1 MNLKE
6 KQINSE
12 LIYDGIIVKLCLDE
26 VKLPDGRPAK
36 REYVRHPGGVCVVP
50 VTDEGEIML
59 VRQYRYVYGQEIL
72 EIPAGKRDSADEPPL
87 EGGKRELKEELGIT
101 ADRFVDLG
109 TFYPTPGYTD
119 EVIYMYAAFGL
130 HFGESEPDDDE
141 FVEPEKIKLET
152 LVDMIFSGEIKDG
165 KTQAAVL
172 KVYNMLKKKSESL
185 KCDYCANF

>member
-1 MNLKE
+1 MKSRKKKEIFMNLKE
-6 KQINSE
+6 EKISSD

-26 VKLPDGRPAK
+26 VKLPNGHSAK

-50 VTDEGEIML
+50 VTDEGEVML

-101 ADRFVDLG
+101 ADKFIDLG

-130 HFGESEPDDDE
+130 HFGKSSPDDDE
-141 FVEPEKIKLET
+141 FVQPEKIKLEE
-152 LVDMIFSGEIKDG
+152 LVEKIFAGEIKDG

-172 KVYNMLKKKSESL
+172 KVYNMLKKES
-185 KCDYCANF
+185 